1 MDVPR
6 PDPSHPLRI
15 DVPARASIEQAWQR
29 GPSRLSRPA
38 PYAMTSSHTAAASM
52 STRGLPDAMSPRRR
66 QAVDRERLFIIWGQA
81 PAAVLASFV
90 VGGGTAAVIVS
101 LTGDTSALVWYGVLA
116 GVTALRLGLF
126 AQLRGRVEA
135 VERPRRHIA
144 QFGVL
149 AWGTAACWGA
159 LSPLYLQA
167 SAPLLFSIVILAQ
180 FGIISG
186 ALGSLGSSLP
196 VYNGFI
202 LLIVSPM
209 IVIQLLEGGVFGHSV
224 TAMAIAYLIASLS
237 FARVAYRTLLDAIS
251 LRFANED
258 LVAQLTEEKDVA
270 IRAQQVAETATM
282 ARTRFLA
289 AASHDL
295 RQPLHAQALFVG
307 ALIAKLER
315 PDLRYLADRIS
326 ATGQS
331 LRELL
336 DALLD
341 VSKLDAGA
349 VPMRPRAFPIQA
361 LLDRIQD
368 EFAGPASEKG
378 LRLRTMK
385 TSLWAHADPDIVLR
399 ILRNLVSNALRY
411 TPRGGV
417 VVGCRRGSPLRLQ
430 VSDTG
435 VGIPPEAHEVIFEEF
450 SQLQNPERDRS
461 KGIGL
466 GLALV
471 RRLVDLLGTRLELVS
486 RVGKGSVFSI
496 HLEPAEATDAT
507 DDWLPTDGASAPH
520 AARGFEGLR
529 VLVVDDESEVR
540 RAISALMETWGCEVV
555 GAASGHEAVAA
566 LQAESEI
573 DVVIADYRLRR
584 RETGREVI
592 ERVRASTGAQTPAI
606 LITGD
611 TDPSRINEA
620 RETGVPLL
628 HKPVPPA
635 LLRRTI
641 EEVLHGPELDPAR
654 TQGNQ

>member
-1 MDVPR
+1 MLTSRTAVAAT
-6 PDPSHPLRI
+6 SNSSPL
-15 DVPARASIEQAWQR
+15 
-29 GPSRLSRPA
+29 
-38 PYAMTSSHTAAASM
+38 
-52 STRGLPDAMSPRRR
+52 DAMSARRR
-66 QAVDRERLFIIWGQA
+66 TAVDRERLSIIWGQA

-101 LTGDTSALVWYGVLA
+101 LTGDTSALLWYGVLA

-126 AQLRGRVEA
+126 ARLRGRVDAIEQ
-135 VERPRRHIA
+135 PRRHIA

-209 IVIQLLEGGVFGHSV
+209 IVIQLHEGGVFGHSV

-307 ALIAKLER
+307 ALLAKLER

-361 LLDRIQD
+361 LLDRIRD
-368 EFAGPASEKG
+368 EFAGPAMEKG
-378 LRLRTMK
+378 LKLRTVN

-399 ILRNLVSNALRY
+399 ILRNLVSNAIRY
-411 TPRGGV
+411 TQHGGV
-417 VVGCRRGSPLRLQ
+417 VIGCRRGSPLRLQ
-430 VSDTG
+430 VIDTG
-435 VGIPPEAHEVIFEEF
+435 VGIPPEAHEVVFEEF

-471 RRLVDLLGTRLELVS
+471 RRLVDLLDARLELTS
-486 RVGKGSVFSI
+486 QVGRGSVFTVY
-496 HLEPAEATDAT
+496 LEPATVTDVD
-507 DDWLPTDGASAPH
+507 DDWLSTDEASTTHPL
-520 AARGFEGLR
+520 RGFDGLR

-540 RAISALMETWGCEVV
+540 RAISALMNTWGCEVI
-555 GAASGHEAVAA
+555 GAASGREAEAA
-566 LQAESEI
+566 LEGEKAI
-573 DVVIADYRLRR
+573 DVIVADYRLRR

-592 ERVRASTGAQTPAI
+592 ERVRASTGVQTPAI

-628 HKPVPPA
+628 HKPVPPDV
-635 LLRRTI
+635 LRRTLQ
-641 EEVLHGPELDPAR
+641 EVLHGPELDPAR
-654 TQGNQ
+654 AKGNQ